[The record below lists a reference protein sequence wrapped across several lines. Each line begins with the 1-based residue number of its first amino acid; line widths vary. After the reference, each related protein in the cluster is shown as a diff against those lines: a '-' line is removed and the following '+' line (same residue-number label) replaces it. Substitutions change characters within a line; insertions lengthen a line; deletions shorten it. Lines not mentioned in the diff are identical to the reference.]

1 MQQPKAPKEYPF
13 LTGIIIAMM
22 SLSLALVVL
31 ATWSYFHS
39 DVSKTAATDT
49 AKNKTAS
56 RPSGSDYR
64 EVPAASV
71 SDQQNGLSPD
81 APHTFS
87 RLREEVGN
95 MLLNQNNTQDSVS
108 AALAGKLLIMSNV
121 NRELEAE
128 NIRLRE
134 QLSKQQ
140 GALPSVTEG
149 NGLQLLRPEDL
160 PRLSVDEVQ
169 LAAYSA
175 KSNVE
180 METGRAEETEKIGGS
195 FRISNTGTRQSVA
208 EIAVVVV
215 LPDGTVLKNPGAE
228 AGIFYTGQTRR
239 ECSGKLRVTQ
249 NAGESRRI
257 NFSFP
262 APRFGT
268 GKYLLEIYHNGVLIG
283 QAVKTLL

>member
-22 SLSLALVVL
+22 SLTLALVVL
-31 ATWSYFHS
+31 ATWSYFHP

-49 AKNKTAS
+49 AKSKTAV

-71 SDQQNGLSPD
+71 SDQRTTIPPD

-95 MLLNQNNTQDSVS
+95 MLLNQNNIQDSVS

-134 QLSKQQ
+134 QLNKQA
-140 GALPSVTEG
+140 ALAPATEG

-169 LAAYSA
+169 LSAYSA

-195 FRISNTGTRQSVA
+195 FRINNTGSRQSVA

-262 APRFGT
+262 APRFGP

-283 QAVKTLL
+283 QGVKTLL

>member
-1 MQQPKAPKEYPF
+1 MAV
-13 LTGIIIAMM
+13 
-22 SLSLALVVL
+22 SLALVVL
-31 ATWSYFHS
+31 ATWSFFHA
-39 DVSKTAATDT
+39 DLSKKTESDT
-49 AKNKTAS
+49 AKNKTAVH
-56 RPSGSDYR
+56 PSGSNYNKL
-64 EVPAASV
+64 PAASV
-71 SDQQNGLSPD
+71 SDQQTTGTPD

-87 RLREEVGN
+87 RLREEVDN
-95 MLLNQNNTQDSVS
+95 LLLNQNNIQDSGT
-108 AALAGKLLIMSNV
+108 AALVGKLLIMNNV

-134 QLSKQQ
+134 QLNKQ
-140 GALPSVTEG
+140 GALLPGTEN

-160 PRLSVDEVQ
+160 PKLSVDEVQ
-169 LAAYSA
+169 LSAYSA
-175 KSNVE
+175 KNNVE
-180 METGRAEETEKIGGS
+180 METGLATETEKIGGS
-195 FRISNTGTRQSVA
+195 FRISNAGSRQSVA

-268 GKYLLEIYHNGVLIG
+268 GKYLLEIYQNGVLIG
-283 QAVKTLL
+283 QSVKTLL